1 MSQSNRVSGALLQ
14 GLRRVTVVST
24 VLYGWLGIGIAI
36 YAYQRQLWYLMVP
49 AMMMPVLQTMMM
61 EYIDG

>member
-1 MSQSNRVSGALLQ
+1 MSTSNRVSGTLLQ
-14 GLRRVTVVST
+14 GLRRVTLVSSA
-24 VLYGWLGIGIAI
+24 LYGWFGIGLAI

-49 AMMMPVLQTMMM
+49 AMMMPIIQTMMV

>member
-14 GLRRVTVVST
+14 GLQRVTLVST

-36 YAYQRQLWYLMVP
+36 YAYQRQLWYLIVP
-49 AMMMPVLQTMMM
+49 AMMLPIVQTMMVK
-61 EYIDG
+61 YIDG